1 MTLRE
6 VKSKGGEARTPLLYP
21 MNYVLLTITR
31 TVFNSYKRLENV
43 TLTKSPDRFVYPS
56 RTKMRHGKRSS

>member
-31 TVFNSYKRLENV
+31 TVFKRLENV

-56 RTKMRHGKRSS
+56 RTQMRHGKRSS